1 MTRWWNELVDAVSIA
16 IPLPLLVLLL
26 LTATIVAGLLWY
38 FFPSWVPRRLPRFG
52 RPRWRWPRL
61 RRRGRWKWTWRSSW
75 LLWWRRRKRKKE
87 PVEPSDDV
95 EPSEHELPDLPVE
108 AFMSL
113 ADRLAAE
120 GRYAEAVRERLRAIV
135 RGLVDRGVLQHRPGW
150 TVTEL
155 ARAAAAARPAV
166 DAPLGEAARV
176 FSDIWYAQRPADAV
190 HDARMRVLAEQ
201 VAAAAQPA
209 GVGS

>member
-1 MTRWWNELVDAVSIA
+1 VTRWWNGLVDAVSIA

-26 LTATIVAGLLWY
+26 LAAAVVVGLLWY
-38 FFPSWVPRRLPRFG
+38 FFPAWVPRRLPRFG

-61 RRRGRWKWTWRSSW
+61 RRRGRWKWTWRWSW
-75 LLWWRRRKRKKE
+75 LAWWRRKRKKE

-95 EPSEHELPDLPVE
+95 EPSGDELPDLPVE

-113 ADRLAAE
+113 ADRFAAE

-155 ARAAAAARPAV
+155 ARAAAMARPAV

-176 FSDIWYAQRPADAV
+176 FSDIWYAQRPADAS
-190 HDARMRVLAEQ
+190 HDARMRVLAEH
-201 VAAAAQPA
+201 VAAASQPA
-209 GVGS
+209 GVVA